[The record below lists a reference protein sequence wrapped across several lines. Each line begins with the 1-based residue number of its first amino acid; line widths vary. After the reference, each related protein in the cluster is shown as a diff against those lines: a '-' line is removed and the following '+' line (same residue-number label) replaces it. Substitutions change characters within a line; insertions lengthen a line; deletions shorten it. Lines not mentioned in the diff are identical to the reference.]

1 MDNRLTKILP
11 THHALYQQLFNP
23 TATTTTY
30 RNARFSAATQKAY
43 VSDMVHFLQ
52 HGGPLPATPA
62 MVEAY
67 LNQYAAQYKPDTL
80 KRRLVALRLWHH
92 AHDAPDPTRHV
103 SVVSTM
109 QGITRTWGAPVQKAK
124 ALRLKHFKAVLA
136 AIQTQ
141 PNTLLAYR
149 DRALFLV
156 GFFGSLRRSELV
168 AIELEYVE
176 FAEEGM
182 VIVLRDTKGDRV
194 KKGEPCTSPL
204 GPDHCCPVRALLEW
218 LRVSNITRGAVFRRV
233 SKSGR
238 VLMPRPHISG
248 HHWNHLFKQY
258 VAKAHLRTA
267 ERFSSHSLRGGFATE
282 AARKGASLDA
292 IQRHGRWKS
301 TKVVVGY
308 IEAGRQ
314 FADSAVHALF
324 EF

>member
-1 MDNRLTKILP
+1 MDNRLTKRVP

-62 MVEAY
+62 RVEAY
-67 LNQYAAQYKPDTL
+67 LTQYAAQYKPDTL

-168 AIELEYVE
+168 AIAV
-176 FAEEGM
+176 
-182 VIVLRDTKGDRV
+182 D
-194 KKGEPCTSPL
+194 
-204 GPDHCCPVRALLEW
+204 
-218 LRVSNITRGAVFRRV
+218 AVFRRV

-238 VLMPRPHISG
+238 VLMHRPHISG